1 MDTADVRGL
10 LALLLADGSLVLYP
24 SPCGGYVQLTL
35 TAGLHEIAYLEEK
48 VAEFQT
54 FIPTK
59 AVITPYKSAERANG
73 KRTDVLRFRVS
84 TTKLRPIYNML
95 YPGRVRRITR
105 NVLDVC
111 GARAAAWL
119 WAEGVRHVSKSRIE
133 LARVGA
139 TETEAHLVGG
149 WLEVLCGARCSLAAT
164 PRKRP
169 RLLFDR
175 EQAEKITDALRPYAP
190 RSRVHLFAASPQ
202 ITDVSTIRSAR
213 SQLLLGAGT
222 PLPEGPQQGA
232 VAGDPAL

>member
-48 VAEFQT
+48 VAEFRH

-84 TTKLRPIYNML
+84 TTKLRPIYNLL

-105 NVLDVC
+105 NALELC
-111 GARAAAWL
+111 GARAAGWL

-133 LARVGA
+133 LARVGSS
-139 TETEAHLVGG
+139 ETEARLVGD
-149 WLEVLCGARCSLAAT
+149 WLEMLCGARWSLAST

-169 RLLFDR
+169 RLLFDP
-175 EQAEKITDALRPYAP
+175 EQTEKIANALMPYAP
-190 RSRVHLFAASPQ
+190 KSRAHLFAVEPRFL
-202 ITDVSTIRSAR
+202 DVSTIRSAR
-213 SQLLLGAGT
+213 SELLLGEGA

-232 VAGDPAL
+232 VAGD